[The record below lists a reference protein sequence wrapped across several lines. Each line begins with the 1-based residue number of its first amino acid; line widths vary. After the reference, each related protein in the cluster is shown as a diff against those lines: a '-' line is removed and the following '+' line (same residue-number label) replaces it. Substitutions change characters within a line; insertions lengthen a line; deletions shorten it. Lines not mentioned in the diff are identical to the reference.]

1 MTNPTKNHNTF
12 EHDGDEYYSI
22 NHRYTRGP
30 QITACPQIKWEMARQ
45 FWGRSPISARKH
57 VKIQRTPKFARFWK
71 IVNWPYQKWGG
82 PQVSIV
88 GNYGTGKSILLNL
101 FTAFFIAKKL
111 RVIMFNDRRF
121 EARNLAM
128 HGSFDKKDKFHPFI
142 IDCFIPKGYEFEL
155 ANPLWDHRNNVNRIE
170 WSNVNDI
177 LLNTKKEG
185 HLTVVYD
192 ECFDEKGKM
201 KLWIDLMTILG
212 RTIRP
217 EVNYMFT
224 HHELSS
230 LIPEIPTKEIIN
242 LVRKASN
249 VALNLRK
256 DRIGLM
262 TTFHMQSEVFYRI
275 SQKFGFIIQKRPVN
289 RKNMSD
295 VEKDARR
302 YKLSD
307 CGISIAGYWT
317 KHMIGYYPE
326 LEDAY
331 RLIPNLDLLSYP
343 SLKISKHTDE
353 AEPEYIDPIDFG
365 ITHARAQGLTWR
377 ETAGRVGLSLSATHD
392 RGRKL
397 GLDEENLLTVRS
409 V

>member
-1 MTNPTKNHNTF
+1 MKKHNTF
-12 EHDGDEYYSI
+12 EHDGDEYYDI
-22 NHRYTRGP
+22 NKKYTRGP
-30 QITACPQIKWEMARQ
+30 IITACPRIKWEPARQ
-45 FWGRSPISARKH
+45 YWGKSSISSRKH
-57 VKIQRTPKFARFWK
+57 VRVKKTPKFARFWK
-71 IVNWPYQKWGG
+71 IINWPYYKWGG

-121 EARNLAM
+121 EARNLAK
-128 HGSFDKKDKFHPFI
+128 HGWFDKKGRFHPFI
-142 IDCFIPKGYEFEL
+142 IDCFIPKDYEFEL
-155 ANPLWDHRNNVNRIE
+155 ANPLWEHRNNVNRLE
-170 WSNVNDI
+170 WSNVEDI
-177 LLNTKKEG
+177 LANTKQTG

-212 RTIRP
+212 RTIEP
-217 EVNYMFT
+217 KINYVFT

-230 LIPEIPTKEIIN
+230 LIPEIPTRDIIK
-242 LVRKASN
+242 LVRQASN
-249 VALNLRK
+249 IALNLRK

-295 VEKDARR
+295 VERDARK
-302 YKLSD
+302 YKLSE

-317 KHMIGYYPE
+317 KHTIGYYPE
-326 LEDAY
+326 VIDAY
-331 RLIPNLDLLSYP
+331 RLIPNYDLITYP
-343 SLKISKHTDE
+343 SLKVAKKQDE
-353 AEPEYIDPIDFG
+353 KDEVELDPIDFA
-365 ITHARAQGLTWR
+365 ICQLRARGETWDDIAVKVGMSKGG
-377 ETAGRVGLSLSATHD
+377 TIGRGKRLDILRGKSLS
-392 RGRKL
+392 G
-397 GLDEENLLTVRS
+397 RS